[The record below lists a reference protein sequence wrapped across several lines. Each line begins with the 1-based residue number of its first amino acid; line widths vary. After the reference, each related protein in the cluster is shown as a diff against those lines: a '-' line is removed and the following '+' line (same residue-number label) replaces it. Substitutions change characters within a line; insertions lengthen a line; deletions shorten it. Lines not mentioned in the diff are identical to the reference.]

1 MIKRITLLCLL
12 ICLLQSVEAQ
22 SGNEAFYPK
31 IERGYVELKDGRIIR
46 GQYIYSS
53 GFDKIRIMTG
63 NESFVMD
70 ASEVVRITKRK
81 PKAEKV
87 VEKFDFE
94 EDIQLIK
101 NYFIFSELGVLPGNP
116 DNINKMPLIFHTSVN
131 CKFLE
136 KLSAGAG
143 VGVEFYRETYLPVTI
158 NGIYKFN
165 NNRVAPF
172 AMLQAGYQIPI
183 EGSRTKVANVYPTS
197 YYIDYMSS
205 SFWPGPSVNYDMD
218 LKAKGGILLNPSL
231 GVMWQT
237 RSNVNFTF
245 SAGYRFH
252 RLRYNNKEKEYD
264 LNVDYNR
271 LSLKLGL
278 IF

>member
-1 MIKRITLLCLL
+1 MIKRITWLFLL
-12 ICLLQSVEAQ
+12 ICILQTVGAQ
-22 SGNEAFYPK
+22 SGNGVPYPK
-31 IERGYVELKDGRIIR
+31 VEKGYIELKDGRILR
-46 GQYIYSS
+46 GQYIYSPE
-53 GFDKIRIMTG
+53 FDKIRIMAA
-63 NESFVMD
+63 NESFVLD

-81 PKAEKV
+81 PKADRV
-87 VEKFDFE
+87 GVESDFE
-94 EDIQLIK
+94 EDIAPIK
-101 NYFIFSELGVLPGNP
+101 IYFIFSELGILPGNP

-131 CKFLE
+131 YKFLE

-143 VGVEFYRETYLPVTI
+143 VGVEFYKETYLPVTI
-158 NGIYKFN
+158 NGIYRFN

-172 AMLQAGYQIPI
+172 AMLQAGYQIPV
-183 EGSRTKVANVYPTS
+183 EGSRTKVANVYPAG
-197 YYIDYMSS
+197 YYVDYSS
-205 SFWPGPSVNYDMD
+205 SFWPGPSVSYDMD

-231 GVMWQT
+231 GIMWQT
-237 RSNVNFTF
+237 RSNVSFTF

-252 RLRYNNKEKEYD
+252 RLRYHNKEKAYD

>member
-1 MIKRITLLCLL
+1 MIKRIALLCLL
-12 ICLLQSVEAQ
+12 ICLLQGIKAQ
-22 SGNEAFYPK
+22 SGNEFYPK
-31 IERGYVELKDGRIIR
+31 IERGYIELKDGRIIR

-53 GFDKIRIMTG
+53 EFDKIRIITG
-63 NESFVMD
+63 NESFVTD
-70 ASEVVRITKRK
+70 ASEVVKITKRK
-81 PKAEKV
+81 PKADR
-87 VEKFDFE
+87 VEEESDFE
-94 EDIQLIK
+94 EIVPEIK

-131 CKFLE
+131 YKFLE

-143 VGVEFYRETYLPVTI
+143 VGVEFYKETYLPVTI

-183 EGSRTKVANVYPTS
+183 EGSRTKVANVMPI
-197 YYIDYMSS
+197 YYYADYS
-205 SFWPGPSVNYDMD
+205 SFLPGPSTPYDMD

-231 GVMWQT
+231 GIMWQT
-237 RSNVNFTF
+237 RSNVSFTF

-264 LNVDYNR
+264 LNIDYNR